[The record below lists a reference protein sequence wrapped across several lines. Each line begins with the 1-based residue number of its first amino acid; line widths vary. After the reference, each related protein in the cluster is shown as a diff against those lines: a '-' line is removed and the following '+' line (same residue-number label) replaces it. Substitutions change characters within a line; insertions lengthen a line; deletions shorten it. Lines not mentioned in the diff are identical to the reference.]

1 MAYSPKNLSALAYAN
16 GFTLWHYKTPDPA
29 LEVDTAGYFN
39 GAVTMLRAGDFIMAN
54 TNTSGTLQ
62 SGMFIVKSNTGTVV
76 NVANIADF
84 GSLDTD

>member
-54 TNTSGTLQ
+54 TNTGGTLQ

>member
-16 GFTLWHYKTPDPA
+16 GFTLWHYKTTDPA

-39 GAVTMLRAGDFIMAN
+39 SAVTMLRAGDFIMAN
-54 TNTSGTLQ
+54 TNTGGTMQ

-76 NVANIADF
+76 DVANVADF
-84 GSLDTD
+84 GSVNTD

>member
-16 GFTLWHYKTPDPA
+16 GFTLWHYKTPDQA
-29 LEVDTAGYFN
+29 FQVDNAGYFN

-54 TNTSGTLQ
+54 TNTGGTVQ

-76 NVANIADF
+76 DVANIADF
-84 GSLDTD
+84 GSLNTD